1 MKSDSRTYKSIKNA
15 QITTLYFFI
24 QMVLGFWS
32 RKIFYD
38 YLGSEV
44 LGLDT
49 TAQSLLHFLNLAE
62 SGVGA
67 AVAYFLYAPFYNNDT
82 SAINKIVAIQGW
94 IYRRIATLILA
105 LSALLMCF
113 FPLIFSGIKMPLW
126 YAYATFCVLL
136 IGNLLDY
143 YVNYRQSVLSAD
155 QKTYKVTKVT
165 QMSSIVFRIM
175 LILWLPVAQNPFAL
189 YLGTTFL
196 GYMIGALWLNH
207 VLRKEYPWLKA
218 VNTDGRTLLK
228 EFPEIVTKTK
238 QLFIHR
244 IAGFLV
250 FSCTPLIMYSFSTLT
265 IVAYYGNYLAV
276 TDKADKILTQAFSST
291 NAAIGNLIASK
302 DKNKMLSV
310 FWELTDSRLCIST
323 IVIATLLVVTEP
335 FISIWLTQDYLLGGV
350 VLYIIL
356 AQVWLNINRTAVD
369 GFKDGFGLVQ
379 DVAAPILEGTI
390 SLMVS
395 IVCGFFLG
403 ISGVLMGGIVS
414 GIFVVYGWKPYY
426 LFSRGFEINAF
437 SNFYV
442 PYLKRILLSA
452 GSIGLVFYASSV
464 YAFKPQNYLAVFI
477 YAIIVGLSATVVTFS
492 LFSRFTSG
500 MKSFNSRMVV
510 LVKSIFS

>member
-1 MKSDSRTYKSIKNA
+1 MESESRTYKSIKNA
-15 QITTLYFFI
+15 QITIFYFFI
-24 QMVLGFWS
+24 QMILGFWS

-38 YLGSEV
+38 YLGSEL

-49 TAQSLLHFLNLAE
+49 TAQSLLQFLNLAE
-62 SGVGA
+62 SGVGG
-67 AVAYFLYAPFYNNDT
+67 AVAYFLYTPLFNKDT
-82 SAINKIVAIQGW
+82 TTINKIVAIQGW

-113 FPLIFSGIKMPLW
+113 FPLIFSDIKMPLW

-207 VLRKEYPWLKA
+207 VLRKEYPWLKE

-228 EFPEIVTKTK
+228 EFPEIVKQTK
-238 QLFIHR
+238 QLFVHR
-244 IAGFLV
+244 VAGFMV
-250 FSCTPLIMYSFSTLT
+250 FSCTPLIMYSYSTLT
-265 IVAYYGNYLAV
+265 MVAYYGNYLAV
-276 TDKADKILTQAFSST
+276 TDKVDKILTQAFSST

-302 DKNKMLSV
+302 DKDKMLSI

-323 IVIATLLVVTEP
+323 IIIATLLVVTEP
-335 FISIWLTQDYLLGGV
+335 FISIWLTPDYLLGGA
-350 VLYIIL
+350 VLYMIL
-356 AQVWLNINRTAVD
+356 AQVWLNINRTVID
-369 GFKDGFGLVQ
+369 GFKGGFGLVQ
-379 DVAAPILEGTI
+379 DVAAPIIEGVI
-390 SLMVS
+390 SLTVS
-395 IVCGFFLG
+395 IVCGFIWG

-414 GIFVVYGWKPYY
+414 AIFVVYGWKPYY
-426 LFSRGFEINAF
+426 LFTRGFEINAF

-442 PYLKRILLSA
+442 PYLKRILLSV
-452 GSIGLVFYASSV
+452 GSICLVVYASSV
-464 YAFKPQNYLAVFI
+464 YGFKPHDNLDVFI
-477 YAIIVGLSATVVTFS
+477 YAIIVGLFASVVAFP

-500 MKSFNSRMVV
+500 MKSFNSRMFV
-510 LVKSIFS
+510 LVKSVFS